1 MNSTLAG
8 INATIAA
15 CYGRMTAEACATK
28 LASKYGIRSDA
39 ALPLVV
45 AMWHVLESI

>member
-28 LASKYGIRSDA
+28 VAGKYGVRHDA
-39 ALPLVV
+39 ALALIN
-45 AMWHVLESI
+45 AMWHILESV